1 MRKRQINGLIF
12 HQKVIDNKRSLSQQQ
27 RTIATAAA
35 VAAAAAA
42 AATPGCI
49 QRTADDKTASLRVV
63 IDIIQIE
70 N

>member
-35 VAAAAAA
+35 A